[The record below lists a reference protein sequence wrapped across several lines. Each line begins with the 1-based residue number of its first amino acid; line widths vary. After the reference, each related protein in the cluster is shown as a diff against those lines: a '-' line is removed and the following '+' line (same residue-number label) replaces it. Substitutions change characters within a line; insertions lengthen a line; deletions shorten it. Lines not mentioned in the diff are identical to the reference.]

1 MSFGFGIGDFLAVAQ
16 LAHKIRKDFNGA
28 PSQFKS
34 LSEETKLLSIV
45 LQDVDVKVDESDL
58 TPQQESNLEQ
68 AISTCKAVLDDL
80 QVICDTFSDLETEKG
95 QSRRSIRRVWKKL
108 KWEPDEAR
116 ELRERISS
124 SIAML
129 ATLLNQLSSE
139 TVFSVKTG
147 VDRLNSG
154 QDRQERLAILNWLSP
169 FDHTAQQNDISARR
183 QAGTG
188 VWLLESPEFTS
199 WKSSKGK
206 TLYCPGIPGAGKT
219 ILSSI
224 VVDELTKQFQDDSN
238 VCVAHVYFNYQQQ
251 ENQTVDQVFGNLLRQ
266 LVAGQSEIPAAVQK
280 AYKEHSKKGSKLK
293 FEDISKL
300 LHGLSALYSRVF
312 IIIDALDECPSR
324 AGRRKTLLS
333 EVMKLQT
340 ALSANVLCTSR
351 PIPNIEA
358 WFPEAVSIKVRASE
372 HDVRKYLDGQIER
385 LPGFV
390 ARSPELQEQVKK
402 QIVQVVDGMFLLAHL
417 HLESLMYKRTPKAL
431 RTGLEKLPRGSTA
444 YDETYEKTMKR
455 IETQFPDQA
464 ELARD
469 ALQWIICA
477 EAPLSV
483 SELQHALAVEPR
495 EEDLDSGNLI
505 DADDVVTACGGLV
518 TIDKKSSIIRLVH
531 YTTQEYFGR
540 TRGTWFPTAEEQMA
554 EVCLTYISFQPFRG
568 EHCHDLDEYWRRL
581 RHWPFYRYAC
591 KYWGIHAL
599 QTSPARILAFFQLE
613 QAFRSSLQPLF
624 HDQASSAYVEGF
636 GYQKP
641 IDSVKE
647 QVTVLHIAALFGL
660 AAIVRELADPETVN
674 KQTRKG
680 WTPLAFAAEQG
691 PLGSVGVVKRLV
703 SRSHLNLNISGH
715 TMFLY
720 ADPARRPP
728 LAWAAYHGS
737 YKVSKTLVETGR
749 VDPNIV
755 DSTGQTALS
764 NAVDGNRTEI
774 VDLLLQINDVYV
786 GSAEP
791 EDYRSPLSIAVTRR
805 NKEMVKRLMA
815 TNQAKPNPTLLRMA
829 ILNKDQELA
838 IALLRGPLFD
848 VNTKDGRG
856 RSALSHAAE
865 RGYARVV
872 GLLLWKHN
880 ADANSRGPRERTPL
894 SYAAQRGHEQVVEA
908 LLRVP
913 NVDVGSKAEGCTP
926 LACAA
931 FRGHARIV
939 QRLLDTGQVDPNSKS
954 SIDSLC
960 RTPLIW
966 AIEGCSGTV
975 WNDGGHEAVVDLL
988 LRTKRVDVNAKYAV
1002 LYSDSP
1008 KEDQTPLLIA
1018 TREQVP
1024 LGIVKLLIENGADI
1038 NVRSGDGAT
1047 PLSNALKFGDK
1058 AIIDLLLA
1066 HGAKLQV

>member
-1 MSFGFGIGDFLAVAQ
+1 MSFGFGIGDFLAVVQ

-34 LSEETKLLSIV
+34 LSDETKLLSIV

-68 AISTCKAVLDDL
+68 AMSTCEAVLHDL
-80 QVICDTFSDLETEKG
+80 QLVCDKFSDLETEKG

-129 ATLLNQLSSE
+129 TTLLNQLSS
-139 TVFSVKTG
+139 S
-147 VDRLNSG
+147 
-154 QDRQERLAILNWLSP
+154 
-169 FDHTAQQNDISARR
+169 FDHTAQQNDVSARR

-199 WKSSKGK
+199 WKSYKGK

-224 VVDELTKQFQDDSN
+224 VVDELEKQFQDDLN
-238 VCVAHVYFNYQQQ
+238 

-266 LVAGQSEIPAAVQK
+266 LVAGQSDIPQAVQK
-280 AYKEHSKKGSKLK
+280 AYEKHSKEGSKLK

-324 AGRRKTLLS
+324 AGRRNMLLS

-340 ALSANVLCTSR
+340 ALSASVLCTSR

-358 WFPEAVSIKVRASE
+358 WFPAAVSIKVRASE

-431 RTGLEKLPRGSTA
+431 RTALEKLPRGSTA

-483 SELQHALAVEPR
+483 SELQHALAVEPG

-505 DADDVVTACGGLV
+505 DADDVVTACGGDQPEIVEIFVQNLE
-518 TIDKKSSIIRLVH
+518 TCQDSESQLGLIL
-531 YTTQEYFGR
+531 R
-540 TRGTWFPTAEEQMA
+540 T
-554 EVCLTYISFQPFRG
+554 
-568 EHCHDLDEYWRRL
+568 
-581 RHWPFYRYAC
+581 
-591 KYWGIHAL
+591 
-599 QTSPARILAFFQLE
+599 
-613 QAFRSSLQPLF
+613 
-624 HDQASSAYVEGF
+624 
-636 GYQKP
+636 
-641 IDSVKE
+641 
-647 QVTVLHIAALFGL
+647 AA
-660 AAIVRELADPETVN
+660 A
-674 KQTRKG
+674 
-680 WTPLAFAAEQG
+680 
-691 PLGSVGVVKRLV
+691 LGSVGVVKRLV
-703 SRSHLNLNISGH
+703 SRSHLNLNISGP
-715 TMFLY
+715 TMFLH
-720 ADPARRPP
+720 ADPARRSP

-737 YKVSKTLVETGR
+737 YKVSETLVETGR
-749 VDPNIV
+749 VDPNMV

-764 NAVDGNRTEI
+764 NAVDGNWPNI
-774 VDLLLQINDVYV
+774 VDLLLQINDVYD
-786 GSAEP
+786 GSAGP
-791 EDYRSPLSIAVTRR
+791 EDYRPPLSIAVTRR
-805 NKEMVKRLMA
+805 NKKMVKKLMA
-815 TNQAKPNPTLLRMA
+815 TNQAKPNATLLRMA

-838 IALLRGPLFD
+838 IALLRGPIFD

-865 RGYARVV
+865 RGYAGVV

-913 NVDVGSKAEGCTP
+913 NVDVDSKAEGCTP

-939 QRLLDTGQVDPNSKS
+939 QRLLDTGQVDPDSKS

-975 WNDGGHEAVVDLL
+975 WNDGGHEAIVDLL
-988 LRTKRVDVNAKYAV
+988 LRTKRVDVNAKYAA

-1024 LGIVKLLIENGADI
+1024 LGIVKLLIENGAGV
-1038 NVRSGDGAT
+1038 NARSEDSAT

-1066 HGAKLQV
+1066 HGAKLQM